1 MISCAA
7 QGNHK
12 ICFIDPLNAA
22 SLSVRKSLGMEPRIA
37 SASVILVPLAIGKHW
52 YLVVIDLERERLF
65 HFDSFGTR
73 DVETKTML
81 LDRTANIVRT
91 LMDDQQSMPVLD
103 KLSFVLNQQS
113 MDMEGGDCLVQAD
126 NFQCGVWLCF
136 FDQVITSWRPPLH
149 DDDNDWGA
157 DDVLK
162 LHRQVLGD
170 QLPPV
175 VAGASSLKSLGA
187 DALSKLVQRYRDIM
201 TDALTVVIEE
211 AEAAVEEE
219 RLKNA
224 KSKEGKQAGTAV
236 AKELL
241 EACRARLSGVQE
253 RGNQLADI
261 QAIIEEF
268 EDDEAA
274 MDLLAEYIQQI

>member
-1 MISCAA
+1 
-7 QGNHK
+7 
-12 ICFIDPLNAA
+12 
-22 SLSVRKSLGMEPRIA
+22 
-37 SASVILVPLAIGKHW
+37 
-52 YLVVIDLERERLF
+52 
-65 HFDSFGTR
+65 
-73 DVETKTML
+73 
-81 LDRTANIVRT
+81 
-91 LMDDQQSMPVLD
+91 MDDQQSMPVLD
-103 KLSFVLNQQS
+103 KLSFVLNQQP

-136 FDQVITSWRPPLH
+136 FAHQVITSWRPPLH
-149 DDDNDWGA
+149 DDVRRHDNDWGA

-162 LHRQVLGD
+162 LDRQVLGD
-170 QLPPV
+170 QLLPV